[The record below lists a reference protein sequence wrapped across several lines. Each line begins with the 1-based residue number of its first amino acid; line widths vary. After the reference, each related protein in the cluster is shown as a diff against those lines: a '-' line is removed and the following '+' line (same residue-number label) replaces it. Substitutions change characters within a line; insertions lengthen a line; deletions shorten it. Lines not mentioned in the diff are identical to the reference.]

1 MNTINIIKSFC
12 VQLIH
17 QYDLEIK
24 IAQDEN
30 GKNIFKI
37 EDLQNHNYANIEDG
51 EFHNLADVV
60 EGLDIYHDDYIFDS
74 LEKRNEKGE
83 DIKNDD
89 WDLIASRFL
98 KSDKVFDILK
108 QIYPHNFD
116 ELITHD
122 VYNELKKILDKE
134 EFPLLYCYIE
144 KAEELY
150 DIVYYDT
157 LKEYEQS
164 LYLYF
169 ETDDIVREDDE
180 IYSKS
185 NNEFNVNIIKLAED
199 VIQFNYFLENENI
212 KTSEN
217 KESKEL

>member
-1 MNTINIIKSFC
+1 MNTTNIIKSFC

-24 IAQDEN
+24 IAQDEKE
-30 GKNIFKI
+30 KNIFKI

-51 EFHNLADVV
+51 KFHNLADVI
-60 EGLDIYHDDYIFDS
+60 EGLDIYHNDYIFDS
-74 LEKRNEKGE
+74 LEKRNEQEE

-98 KSDKVFDILK
+98 KSDMVQDILK
-108 QIYPHNFD
+108 QIYPEDFD
-116 ELITHD
+116 ELITD
-122 VYNELKKILDKE
+122 NISNELKKILDKE

-150 DIVYYDT
+150 DIVSYDT

-164 LYLYF
+164 LHLYF

-185 NNEFNVNIIKLAED
+185 NTEFNVNIIKLAD
-199 VIQFNYFLENENI
+199 NVIQFKDFLENENI
-212 KTSEN
+212 KINEN
-217 KESKEL
+217 AELREI

>member
-1 MNTINIIKSFC
+1 MNTTNIIKSFC

-30 GKNIFKI
+30 KKNIFKI

-51 EFHNLADVV
+51 EFHNLVNV
-60 EGLDIYHDDYIFDS
+60 IEGLDIYHDDYIFES

-89 WDLIASRFL
+89 WDLIASRYL
-98 KSDKVFDILK
+98 KSDKVHDILK
-108 QIYPHNFD
+108 QIYPEDFD
-116 ELITHD
+116 ELITD
-122 VYNELKKILDKE
+122 NISNELKKILDKE

-150 DIVYYDT
+150 DIVSYDT

-164 LYLYF
+164 LHLYF
-169 ETDDIVREDDE
+169 ETDDIVREDE
-180 IYSKS
+180 QIYSKS
-185 NNEFNVNIIKLAED
+185 NTEFNVNIIKLADD
-199 VIQFNYFLENENI
+199 VIQFKDFLENENI
-212 KTSEN
+212 EINEN
-217 KESKEL
+217 AELKEI